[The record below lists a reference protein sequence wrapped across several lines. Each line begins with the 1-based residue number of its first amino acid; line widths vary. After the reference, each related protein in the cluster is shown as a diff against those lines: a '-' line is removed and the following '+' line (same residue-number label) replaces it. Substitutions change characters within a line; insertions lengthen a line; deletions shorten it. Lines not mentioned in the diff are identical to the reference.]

1 MAHFAQINN
10 SGIVLNVV
18 VIANE
23 DILDD
28 NGVESEAVGIEFC
41 KSLFGEATDW
51 VQTSYNG
58 NFRKRFAG
66 VGYKYDKHYDAFIP
80 PRPYLSWV
88 FNTETL
94 DWDPPIL
101 YPDDGKIYVWDEYI
115 RNWVEVTE

>member
-18 VIANE
+18 VVANE

-88 FNTETL
+88 FNKDTL
-94 DWDPPIL
+94 LWEAPIPYPAEDKRYYWD
-101 YPDDGKIYVWDEYI
+101 DTAGT
-115 RNWVEVTE
+115 WVEDK